1 MASNGPVPPSSRA
14 AVAVAASI
22 AVIAIA
28 GAVFF
33 PLARGVLSAIALI
46 AAVYAVIG
54 FRALPRRPK
63 KKKKRGKG
71 SPFIVMVP
79 KEDDE
84 MFSVLDSL
92 GIPVDGAGGN
102 AKAAIYRGYKLL
114 TSGRA
119 NEGMDTLRNVTSS
132 LDETTD
138 PAMQRVAA
146 VAHYLIGKAQEAAG
160 NRSAAMTEFNHCIR
174 LAPDYLMQRTGDG
187 RETEH

>member
-1 MASNGPVPPSSRA
+1 MASNGPLPAPSRTAAVIAALVALGAIAASLLVPQYLGA
-14 AVAVAASI
+14 TVAVAL
-22 AVIAIA
+22 
-28 GAVFF
+28 
-33 PLARGVLSAIALI
+33 LAAT
-46 AAVYAVIG
+46 YAVLT
-54 FRALPRRPK
+54 FRALPRKPR
-63 KKKKRGKG
+63 KKKKRGA

-92 GIPVDGAGGN
+92 GIPVDGSGGN

-119 NEGMDTLRNVTSS
+119 NEGVDTLRNVTSS
-132 LDETTD
+132 LDQTSD
-138 PAMQRVAA
+138 PAMRRVAA
-146 VAHYLIGKAQEAAG
+146 VAHYLIGKAHEAAG

-174 LAPDYLMQRTGDG
+174 LAPDYMMQRTADG

>member
-1 MASNGPVPPSSRA
+1 MASNGPLPAPSRIA
-14 AVAVAASI
+14 AIVAALIALSAAAGAWFYRPWLSQLVAVAL
-22 AVIAIA
+22 IA
-28 GAVFF
+28 GA
-33 PLARGVLSAIALI
+33 
-46 AAVYAVIG
+46 YAVMT
-54 FRALPRRPK
+54 FRALPRKPR
-63 KKKKRGKG
+63 KKKKRGP

-92 GIPVDGAGGN
+92 GIPVDGSGGN

-119 NEGMDTLRNVTSS
+119 NEGVDALRNVTSS
-132 LDETTD
+132 LDDTTD
-138 PAMQRVAA
+138 PAMRRVAA

-174 LAPDYLMQRTGDG
+174 LAPDYMMQRAADG

>member
-22 AVIAIA
+22 AVISVA

-33 PLARGVLSAIALI
+33 PVARDVLGAVALI
-46 AAVYAVIG
+46 AGVYAVIG
-54 FRALPRRPK
+54 FRALPRRPR
-63 KKKKRGKG
+63 KKKRGKG

-114 TSGRA
+114 
-119 NEGMDTLRNVTSS
+119 
-132 LDETTD
+132 
-138 PAMQRVAA
+138 
-146 VAHYLIGKAQEAAG
+146 
-160 NRSAAMTEFNHCIR
+160 
-174 LAPDYLMQRTGDG
+174 
-187 RETEH
+187 

>member
-1 MASNGPVPPSSRA
+1 MASNGPVPPSSRTV
-14 AVAVAASI
+14 VAVAASI
-22 AVIAIA
+22 AIISVA

-33 PLARGVLSAIALI
+33 SAARGVLSAVAIIAG
-46 AAVYAVIG
+46 VYGVIS
-54 FRALPRRPK
+54 FRALPRRP

-92 GIPVDGAGGN
+92 GIPVDGVGGN

-119 NEGMDTLRNVTSS
+119 NEGMDALRNVTSS
-132 LDETTD
+132 LDDATD